1 MGARV
6 ETGAAPAPLLI
17 VAEGEGSGWG
27 RGRKITLSAAG
38 VAEDGENAER
48 EAHTTDALSG
58 TGAAQSFDKTL
69 LLVP

>member
-1 MGARV
+1 MGVRV
-6 ETGAAPAPLLI
+6 ETGARSAPLLNA
-17 VAEGEGSGWG
+17 AEGEGSGWG
-27 RGRKITLSAAG
+27 RGRKITLSAG

-48 EAHTTDALSG
+48 EAHTTDALLG